1 MDPNTIEALTDEA
14 QAYLDLQNLVYEQI
28 LISRSFA
35 GRVLDVGGPE
45 HLAIAGLE
53 FAQLLR
59 QSIEGGDDEYE
70 DDDEDEDN
78 E

>member
-1 MDPNTIEALTDEA
+1 MDLDNLEALTDEA

-59 QSIEGGDDEYE
+59 QSIEGGDEYE
-70 DDDEDEDN
+70 DEDED
-78 E
+78 EDDE